1 MSVVG
6 MKLVKNTAPPSS
18 VAEARFRSP
27 GVNALR
33 GGVCSGAVW
42 SLKVV
47 NQPSPFWT
55 LFTRLPPPAL
65 NPIVKLDV
73 LPVVLTFVSA
83 EQLEQVTTLEALK
96 RLLRSTLWSV
106 HALETM
112 QSFTPKKCWMSTLQ
126 LSKAVWSGNG
136 FAVTSHLSVTGDFL
150 KVNFLVV

>member
-6 MKLVKNTAPPSS
+6 TKVVKNTVPPSS

-33 GGVCSGAVW
+33 GGVCSGAVG

-55 LFTRLPPPAL
+55 LLTRLPPPAL
-65 NPIVKLDV
+65 NPMVKLDV
-73 LPVVLTFVSA
+73 LPVVLTFVSVA
-83 EQLEQVTTLEALK
+83 QLEQVTTLEALK

-112 QSFTPKKCWMSTLQ
+112 QSFTPKKCWMSTLH
-126 LSKAVWSGNG
+126 LSMVAWIGTV
-136 FAVTSHLSVTGDFL
+136 HLSV
-150 KVNFLVV
+150 VV